1 MNIVHLCTL
10 DHGGAAT
17 AALRLHDGLMALGA
31 RSTVLALTAAQR
43 RKGVLQVPL
52 RHAAPGQDPW
62 RTVTGRWNAL
72 VSRHANRPQGL
83 ELFSA
88 PRADTDL
95 ASCPALAGA
104 DVINLHWT
112 PGLVDIPSLPQLAAG
127 KVVVWTLHDMN
138 PFTGGC
144 HFSGGCERFRQGCG
158 ACPQLGSDDPSDIS
172 AAFLAEKARAYSRT
186 DFTVVSPSRWLA
198 AQARSASCLGGR
210 DVRVIPYGLDT
221 RAFAPVDPGP
231 ARAALGLD
239 ANDFV
244 ILYGADYAARRKGG
258 EEASRL
264 LAGLPGTVN
273 GRRLVLA
280 TFGAPQP
287 GLGGEGVHRA
297 DLGYLRGEE
306 SLARAYSM
314 ADVLLMP
321 TLEDNLPNTV
331 LEAMSCATPV
341 AGFATGGM
349 PDMVEHGVNG
359 WLAPTGDVD
368 GLRRC
373 LEQAFE
379 RSAEAGQAARRTVEE
394 HFGLSRQAWAYLDV
408 YAKGIASL
416 KAAQAGPVE
425 RKGEPF
431 KESANA
437 HKWLDGLSGLE
448 IGPAAHNPFGLD
460 TRNVGLHHHGYYE
473 EQLRLAGHISPLH
486 VEAEADDLP
495 LPSESEDFVLSSHVV
510 EHCPDLVR
518 ALLEWYRV
526 LKPGGILY
534 LITPKRDAAPSD
546 RGKPLTSWEHVAG
559 DFDNR
564 QTPEKEAEA
573 GSFGYCHYH
582 VFSPRTMRAFMRQVF
597 GERLALVDCLE
608 SDDKAG
614 NGFTLVYR
622 KASSLRDDFPW
633 TMGAGAWARELALRP
648 RGLWE
653 RIDFAERSARPA
665 AAAAPN
671 QAAQAPAPG
680 PAPGA
685 SIGRLA
691 GAVLRAGQASPASPM
706 PGRALLALAA
716 FAAKDPG
723 MAARQQACVRTL
735 EALAPA
741 GLEMAI
747 PCLEHETEG
756 IREAFPGVRVEPLL
770 KSRADERLGVSGR
783 PKPFMDEYFDAAC
796 AMAQDSGMEWFGFA
810 NSDLLFTPQL
820 AGLLGQAMAGGGETV
835 IVSRTE
841 LSRLDASGRPEPG
854 YLEFAGYDAFFCR
867 ADWWRANRQRFAP
880 YIIGE
885 RGWDDAYASIMLTH
899 SRATLSWRPGLL
911 WHPEHERRWNL
922 EDTAYG
928 DWNMA
933 LYSGRDLDYAR
944 RFEAFVED
952 VLASGADPL
961 PQGEALDALLAR
973 NFRDAP
979 ALPGAD
985 GRFVNVVMVTY
996 NRKAFTRQAIGSI
1009 LRTADWPYR
1018 LTVVDNGSGDG
1029 TPEYLKELA
1038 RKGLVHNLVLNPEN
1052 LGVARAANQ
1061 GWLAEPGA
1069 AFTLKYDNDIV
1080 MRRAGWLSEMVRA
1093 SDALEGVGALAYN
1106 FEPRSYPLVEHGGVR
1121 VRLKLRGNLGGA
1133 CMLIPARTH
1142 EALGFWTEEFG
1153 LYGEEDADYC
1163 QRVVKAGWLLAY
1175 MEDEDAGI
1183 HLPGGKAAV
1192 IDKTTYDARN
1202 GVEEIQ
1208 EAAYRAFKDDQRRKS
1223 VGVRESLFAA
1233 YESGDSPLFR
1243 DTGMR
1248 GQLPLFRPARRTPA
1262 EAPAPGEAARACGGE
1277 RPLRVMHVALDEAEH
1292 PCLTLRVS
1300 GPNRALA
1307 AKGLIEWRL
1316 QAFTGDTRTL
1326 CWDRQPGLAA
1336 DVYTMARGVPH
1347 GLGRALIDFAEAN
1360 GATVLFEIDDYLLEL
1375 PQGHPEEA
1383 RYRAMRPELEDLV
1396 ARSHGVIVPVQALAD
1411 RIRAVNPS
1419 VWVFPNFPDPKLF
1432 PAPAHPAKGP
1442 GEPLVIGVTGT
1453 GSHALDAAPLLGAF
1467 KALLKVLKGRAV
1479 LEFWG
1484 FTPAGLE
1491 GHPQVRPGRAF
1502 TNDYA
1507 EYARALCESDFDM
1520 ALVPLADNAFNRCKS
1535 PVKHLEY
1542 ALAGIPAVYSAVGP
1556 YEIVEHGVT
1565 GLLAANTPDSWVENA
1580 VRLAT
1585 DPDLR
1590 QAIASQARQR
1600 ALCGHGLED
1609 NAQRLLEIYRQAV
1622 QRRRC
1627 EVAGPGQKPVA
1638 SVVIPVWNQ
1647 WEHTRNCLRH
1657 LDAATD
1663 VAHERIIVDNASSD
1677 ETQAGLPQAAPRAVL
1692 LRNPANLGFVA
1703 ACNQGAK
1710 LSRGKY
1716 LVFLNN
1722 DTMPRPGWLR
1732 ALVDAA
1738 DADPSAGAV
1747 GAKLIYPDGTL
1758 QEAGGVVFSDGSALN
1773 FGRGGDPA
1781 DPRFNTPCE
1790 ADYCSGA
1797 CLLVRREAFERV
1809 GGLDMRYSPGYYEE
1823 TDLCFALRKAG
1834 YKVLYEP
1841 RSEVVHVGS
1850 VSAGLDPD
1858 SGMRRH
1864 LAINRATFVEKW
1876 SAELSRH
1883 EPPQARTA
1891 ILTQSRERL
1900 GARHRQAEPAVD
1912 ENTTMRVGADGLK
1925 VLMLSDFTPR
1935 FDKSSSNLRVHWLA
1949 RLLTDSGARLEYLHF
1964 ARDPD
1969 DARYAAMFPQ
1979 AAFTFMPL
1987 DPEAYAEAVVKSA
2000 PDVLW
2005 ITNLWTTQWLAAA
2018 AEIARRVR
2026 EKAPGVAVVM
2036 DTMDFH
2042 AKKYRRKHE
2051 TSRDPQDQKS
2061 AEVFL
2066 RLERVAYRLAHA
2078 VTVVSEAERE
2088 SILAEIP
2095 ESAPVSVLPN
2105 VERLSASS
2113 APFGGREG
2121 MAFVG
2126 NFEVNH
2132 NFDAALHFRDAV
2144 LPHLE
2149 KLLPG
2154 VRLSLIGPGSVEAQ
2168 ARLAH
2173 PAILGRGRVDDLA
2186 AELSRYRLFA
2196 CPLTYGAG
2204 MKGKVFSAAVAGLP
2218 MVVTPLSLEGIGFE
2232 PGRDCLVAE
2241 DPAGFAEACA
2251 RLHGDEA
2258 LWGALAANALSF
2270 MAREFSPRRFS
2281 LRLKDFLASLPAA
2294 RPDDP
2299 QEEGAAG
2306 SHANLARY
2314 YKSKGNMEKYR
2325 HYAAQAA
2332 TQAQADP
2339 SPAPEAPIPPAPAA
2353 AQAPAGPSPA
2363 EQGLMLYNAGREA
2376 GVLALA
2382 EAHPGDQALASMA
2395 SAILLRQGRLTPESP
2410 CLEALEDEERRAKL
2424 NTAALLPALNAPLE
2438 REPRVHMIILTHN
2451 RAQEIPQAFKAL
2463 AATDYRNYAVYVADN
2478 GSQDGS
2484 FEAASKALA
2493 LFPPHVETH
2502 VERLPTNI
2510 GRPAGHNW
2518 LLTAHDHSRAE
2529 FIAIGDDDLTSVP
2542 RDWLTKMVATAK
2554 LFPGCAAVGGKA
2566 LNPGRPKVIHGGV
2579 RRFMEFEPT
2588 NLKISNEGQ
2597 ELDIGQYDA
2606 LDLTDHVIACLQIY
2620 DKAALDR
2627 LGLFDIRFSPCQLV
2641 DIEHHLRL
2649 RLNGQLIVFNGL
2661 IEFEHLRAMG
2671 RKAGSDRATIGNS
2684 LGNVVKLLH
2693 KYDHED
2699 VKRMIAR
2706 SREERAR
2713 WLATGLA
2720 PAPGER

>member
-1 MNIVHLCTL
+1 MNIAHLCTL
-10 DHGGAAT
+10 DHGGAAA
-17 AALRLHDGLMALGA
+17 AALRLHDGLTALGA
-31 RSTVLALTAAQR
+31 HSTVLALTAEQR
-43 RKGVLQVPL
+43 HRGVLQVPL
-52 RHAAPGQDPW
+52 RHAPPGQTPW
-62 RTVTGRWNAL
+62 RTVTERWNAL
-72 VSRHANRPQGL
+72 VSRCKNRPKGM
-83 ELFSA
+83 ELFSG

-112 PGLVDIPSLPQLAAG
+112 PGLVDIPSLPRLAEG

-144 HFSGGCERFRQGCG
+144 HFSGGCERFKQGCG
-158 ACPQLGSDDPSDIS
+158 ACPQLGSGDPADIS
-172 AAFLAEKARAYSRT
+172 AAFLAEKARAYART
-186 DFTVVSPSRWLA
+186 DFSVVSPSHWLA
-198 AQARSASCLGGR
+198 GQARAASCLGGR

-221 RAFAPVDPGP
+221 KAFAPVDPGP
-231 ARAALGLD
+231 ARASLGLEAD
-239 ANDFV
+239 DFV
-244 ILYGADYAARRKGG
+244 ILYGADYAAKRKGG

-264 LAGLPGTVN
+264 LAGLPAIVK
-273 GRRLVLA
+273 GRRVVLA
-280 TFGAPQP
+280 AFGAPQP
-287 GLGGEGVHRA
+287 GLGGEGVHHK

-306 SLARAYSM
+306 ALTKAYSM

-331 LEAMSCATPV
+331 LEAMSCATPAV
-341 AGFATGGM
+341 GFATGGM

-373 LEQAFE
+373 LEQAVE
-379 RSAEAGQAARRTVEE
+379 CSAEAGRAARRSVEE
-394 HFGLSRQAWAYLDV
+394 RFGLLRQAWAYLDV
-408 YAKGIASL
+408 YALGIASL
-416 KAAQAGPVE
+416 RAAKLGPQA
-425 RKGEPF
+425 RKGKPF

-448 IGPAAHNPFGLD
+448 IGPAAHNPFGLN
-460 TRNVGLHHHGYYE
+460 TRNVGLNHHGYHE

-486 VEAEADDLP
+486 VEAEADALP

-510 EHCPDLVR
+510 EHCPDFVR

-526 LKPGGILY
+526 LKPGGVLY
-534 LITPKRDAAPSD
+534 LTTPKRDAAPSD

-564 QTPEKEAEA
+564 QTQEKETEA
-573 GSFGYCHYH
+573 GAFGYCHYH
-582 VFSPRTMRAFMRQVF
+582 VFSPRTMRAFIRQVF
-597 GERLALVDCLE
+597 GERLALVDSLE
-608 SDDKAG
+608 SDDKVG

-622 KASSLRDDFPW
+622 KASSLHEDFPW
-633 TMGAGAWARELALRP
+633 TIGAGAWTRELALRP
-648 RGLWE
+648 QDLWE
-653 RIDFAERSARPA
+653 RIDFAVKSAWAVPA
-665 AAAAPN
+665 AAPV
-671 QAAQAPAPG
+671 QAPQTKG
-680 PAPGA
+680 SSPAPDD
-685 SIGRLA
+685 SIDRRA
-691 GAVLRAGQASPASPM
+691 EAVLQDRQAGPTSPM

-716 FAAKDPG
+716 FAATDPG
-723 MAARQQACVRTL
+723 MAARQQAGVRTL
-735 EALAPA
+735 ESLAPF
-741 GLEMAI
+741 GIEFVI
-747 PCLEHETEG
+747 PCLEHETQS

-796 AMAQDSGMEWFGFA
+796 TLALDSGMEWFGFA

-820 AGLLGQAMAGGGETV
+820 ADLFGQAMSRGDETV

-841 LSRLDASGRPEPG
+841 LSALDASGRPVPG
-854 YLEFAGYDAFFCR
+854 RLEFAGYDAFFCR
-867 ADWWRANRQRFAP
+867 TDWWRANRRRFSP

-885 RGWDDAYASIMLTH
+885 RAWDNAYASIMLTH
-899 SRATLSWRPGLL
+899 SRAVLSWRPGLL

-933 LYSGRDLDYAR
+933 LYSGRDQDYAR

-961 PQGEALDALLAR
+961 PQGDALDALLAR

-979 ALPGAD
+979 PTPGRD

-1009 LRTADWPYR
+1009 LRTADRPYR
-1018 LTVVDNGSGDG
+1018 LTVVDNGSDDG

-1069 AFTLKYDNDIV
+1069 AFMLKYDNDIV
-1080 MRRAGWLSEMVRA
+1080 MRRAGWLSEMVRT
-1093 SDALEGVGALAYN
+1093 SDALGGLGALAYN
-1106 FEPRSYPLVEHGGVR
+1106 FEPRSYPLVEDGGVR

-1133 CMLIPARTH
+1133 CLLIPARTH
-1142 EALGFWTEEFG
+1142 QALGFWTEQFG

-1163 QRVVKAGWLLAY
+1163 RRVVNAGWFLAY

-1208 EAAYRAFKDDQRRKS
+1208 ESAYRAFKDEQRRKS
-1223 VGVRESLFAA
+1223 VGVRDSLFAA
-1233 YESGDSPLFR
+1233 YESGDSPLFH

-1248 GQLPLFRPARRTPA
+1248 GRMPLFRPARRTA
-1262 EAPAPGEAARACGGE
+1262 AALPAPGDAARACPLE
-1277 RPLRVMHVALDEAEH
+1277 RPLRVMHVAPDEAEH

-1300 GPNRALA
+1300 GPNRILA
-1307 AKGLIEWRL
+1307 DKGLIEWRL
-1316 QAFTGDTRTL
+1316 QAFTGDTKVL
-1326 CWDRQPGLAA
+1326 YWDRQAEPAA

-1347 GLGRALIDFAEAN
+1347 SLGRALIDFAEAH
-1360 GATVLFEIDDYLLEL
+1360 GAVVLFEIDDYLLEL
-1375 PQGHPEEA
+1375 PQGHPETA
-1383 RYRAMRPELEDLV
+1383 RYLAMRPELEDLM
-1396 ARSHGVIVPVQALAD
+1396 ARSCGVIVPVRALAD
-1411 RIRAVNPS
+1411 RLRAVNPS
-1419 VWVFPNFPDPKLF
+1419 IWVFPNFPDPKLF
-1432 PAPAHPAKGP
+1432 PTPVHPAKGP

-1453 GSHALDAAPLLGAF
+1453 SSHALDAAPLLGAF

-1491 GHPQVRPGRAF
+1491 GHPQIRQGRTF

-1507 EYARALCESDFDM
+1507 EYARALCRSVFDM

-1556 YEIVEHGVT
+1556 YEAVEHGVT
-1565 GLLAANTPDSWVENA
+1565 GLLASNTPDSWVENA
-1580 VRLAT
+1580 VRLAS

-1590 QAIASQARQR
+1590 KAIALQARQR
-1600 ALCGHGLED
+1600 ALSAHGLEE
-1609 NAQRLLEIYRQAV
+1609 NAPRLLDIYREAV
-1622 QRRRC
+1622 KRRRG
-1627 EVAGPGQKPVA
+1627 EAADFGREPVA
-1638 SVVIPVWNQ
+1638 SVIIPVWNQ

-1663 VAHERIIVDNASSD
+1663 VPHERIIVDNASTD
-1677 ETQAGLPQAAPRAVL
+1677 ETKARLPNVAPHAVL

-1716 LVFLNN
+1716 IVFLNN
-1722 DTMPRPGWLR
+1722 DAMPRPSWLK

-1738 DADPSAGAV
+1738 EADPTVGAV
-1747 GAKLIYPDGTL
+1747 GAKLIYPDGAL

-1781 DPRFNTPCE
+1781 DPRFNAPCE

-1841 RSEVVHVGS
+1841 RAEVVHVGS
-1850 VSAGLDPD
+1850 VSAGLDPE

-1864 LAINRATFVEKW
+1864 LAVNRTTFLDKW

-1883 EPPQARTA
+1883 EPPQARDA
-1891 ILTQSRERL
+1891 ILTQSRDRL
-1900 GARHRQAEPAVD
+1900 GARHREPPPAVD
-1912 ENTTMRVGADGLK
+1912 ENTPVHVGADGLK
-1925 VLMLSDFTPR
+1925 VLMLSDYTPR

-1949 RLLTDSGARLEYLHF
+1949 RLFTDGGARLEYLYF

-1979 AAFTFMPL
+1979 ATFSFMTL
-1987 DPEAYAEAVVKSA
+1987 DPAAYAEAVVKSS

-2005 ITNLWTTQWLAAA
+2005 ITNLWTTPWLAAA
-2018 AEIARRVR
+2018 SEIAHRVR
-2026 EKAPGVAVVM
+2026 EKAPNVAIVM

-2042 AKKYRRKHE
+2042 TKKYRRKHE
-2051 TSRDPQDQKS
+2051 TSRDPQDLKKAQ
-2061 AEVFL
+2061 VFL
-2066 RLERVAYRLAHA
+2066 RLERVAYKLAHA
-2078 VTVVSEAERE
+2078 VAVVSEAERG

-2095 ESAPVSVLPN
+2095 ESAPVSVLSN
-2105 VERLSASS
+2105 VERLSPST
-2113 APFGGREG
+2113 APFGERKG

-2132 NFDAALHFRDAV
+2132 NFDAALHFRDAI

-2149 KLLPG
+2149 KLLPEA
-2154 VRLSLIGPGSVEAQ
+2154 RLSLIGPGSLEAQ

-2173 PAILGRGRVDDLA
+2173 PAIDGRGRVDDLA

-2204 MKGKVFSAAVAGLP
+2204 MKGKVFSAALAGLP

-2232 PGRDCLVAE
+2232 PGRDCLAAV

-2251 RLHGDEA
+2251 RLYGDEA

-2270 MAREFSPRRFS
+2270 MAKQFSPRRFS
-2281 LRLKDFLASLPAA
+2281 LRLRDFLSSFPAA
-2294 RPDDP
+2294 KPDGPRKKEDP
-2299 QEEGAAG
+2299 VG
-2306 SHANLARY
+2306 SHANLAQY

-2325 HYAAQAA
+2325 RYAAQAA
-2332 TQAQADP
+2332 TQADP
-2339 SPAPEAPIPPAPAA
+2339 SPAPEAAIRSAP
-2353 AQAPAGPSPA
+2353 QAPAGPSPA
-2363 EQGLMLYNAGREA
+2363 EQGLMLYNAGRDA

-2382 EAHPGDQALASMA
+2382 EAHPKDQALASMA
-2395 SAILLRQGRLTPESP
+2395 SAILLRQGELTPESP

-2451 RAQEIPQAFKAL
+2451 RAKEIPQAFKAL
-2463 AATDYRNYAVYVADN
+2463 AATDYRNYTVYVADN

-2493 LFPPHVETH
+2493 LFPPHVQTH

-2529 FIAIGDDDLTSVP
+2529 FIAIGDDDLTNVP

-2588 NLKISNEGQ
+2588 NLKISNERQ

-2606 LDLTDHVIACLQIY
+2606 VDLTDHVIACLQIY
-2620 DKAALDR
+2620 DKAALDK

-2649 RLNGQLIVFNGL
+2649 RLNGRLIVFNGL

-2671 RKAGSDRATIGNS
+2671 RKAGSDRAAIGNS

-2713 WLATGLA
+2713 WLATGVATVSETL
-2720 PAPGER
+2720 